1 MVFATSLFS
10 QLLSLIPRNEF
21 HRAVRDHH
29 AERGAKGL
37 TSWAH
42 FVSMMFCQF
51 AQAKSL
57 REISDGLRICLGRL
71 IHVNIGKAPPRSTLS
86 YANAHRPWEMFEE
99 VFYQVLEQA
108 RLVAPQKKFRFKNKL
123 FSLDSTVVDLC
134 LSLFPWA
141 KYRRKKGAIK
151 LHMLLDHD
159 GYLPVFAHITE
170 GAVHDVNVAPLLDLA
185 PDSIVAMDRA
195 YNDYALFSA
204 WTEKGIWF
212 VTRMKNNAK
221 YRVVL
226 TIKIPKH
233 RNILSDEIIALTGT
247 GAAKKCPHYLRRV
260 VVWDEENQREIVL
273 LTNHTEFGATTI
285 AAIYKD
291 RWQIELFFK
300 AIKQNLRIK
309 TFVGTTPNALRIQ
322 IWTALIAILLLKIL
336 QFRARR
342 GWSLS
347 NLVALLRWNLF
358 TYRDLWAWLDDPFE
372 TPPRPPNQVQLT
384 LPIPVLGQHA
394 RLEGDNL
401 YRESAK
407 SVPKKQ

>member
-1 MVFATSLFS
+1 MVFSSSLFS
-10 QLLSLIPRNEF
+10 QLLSLIPRNDF
-21 HRAVRDHH
+21 QKAVRDHR

-42 FVSMMFCQF
+42 FVSMLFCQF

-71 IHVNIGKAPPRSTLS
+71 IHVNIHKAPPRSTLS

-108 RLVAPQKKFRFKNKL
+108 RLVAPGKKFRFKNKL
-123 FSLDSTVVDLC
+123 LSLDSTVVDLC

-141 KYRRKKGAIK
+141 KFRRKKGAIK

-170 GAVHDVNVAPLLDLA
+170 GAVHDVNIAGLIDLA

-221 YRVVL
+221 YRVIL
-226 TIKIPKH
+226 PIQIPIN

-260 VVWDEENQREIVL
+260 VVWDDKNRREIVL

-309 TFVGTTPNALRIQ
+309 TFVGTTKNALRIQ

-336 QFRARR
+336 QFRARH

-358 TYRDLWAWLDDPFE
+358 TYRDLWAWLDNPFDN
-372 TPPRPPNQVQLT
+372 PPRPPNQVQLM
-384 LPIPVLGQHA
+384 LPIQAFGQHA

-401 YRESAK
+401 DHRSAK
-407 SVPKKQ
+407 SVQKT

>member
-1 MVFATSLFS
+1 MVFPSSLFS

-21 HRAVRDHH
+21 HRAVRDHR

-42 FVSMMFCQF
+42 FVSMLFCQF

-71 IHVNIGKAPPRSTLS
+71 AHLNIRKAPPRSTLS

-108 RLVAPQKKFRFKNKL
+108 RLVAPNKKFRFKNKL
-123 FSLDSTVVDLC
+123 YSLDSTVVDLC

-141 KYRRKKGAIK
+141 KFRQKKGAIK

-170 GAVHDVNVAPLLDLA
+170 GAVHDVNIARLLDLA

-204 WTEKGIWF
+204 WTEKQIWF
-212 VTRMKNNAK
+212 VTRMKRNAAFD
-221 YRVVL
+221 VVVEVDV
-226 TIKIPKH
+226 PAH
-233 RNILSDEIIALTGT
+233 EQILCEQIIRLTGQK
-247 GAAKKCPHYLRRV
+247 AQAQKNRFYRRV
-260 VVWDEENQREIVL
+260 VIWDEAKQREIVL
-273 LTNHTEFGATTI
+273 LTNHMNFAASTI

-336 QFRARR
+336 QFRARH

-347 NLVALLRWNLF
+347 NLVAQLRWNLF
-358 TYRDLWAWLDDPFE
+358 TYRDLWAWLDNPFE
-372 TPPRPPNQVQLT
+372 NPPRPPNQEQLP
-384 LPIPVLGQHA
+384 LPIPALGQHA
-394 RLEGDNL
+394 RLEGDNH
-401 YRESAK
+401 YRGSAK
-407 SVPKKQ
+407 PVRKR

>member
-1 MVFATSLFS
+1 MVFSSSLFS
-10 QLLSLIPRNEF
+10 QLLSLIPRNDF
-21 HRAVRDHH
+21 HRAVRDHQ

-42 FVSMMFCQF
+42 FVSMLFCQF

-57 REISDGLRICLGRL
+57 REISDGLRICLGKL
-71 IHVNIGKAPPRSTLS
+71 IHVNIRKAPPRSTLS
-86 YANAHRPWEMFEE
+86 YANAHRPWQMFEDL
-99 VFYQVLEQA
+99 FYQVLEQA
-108 RLVAPQKKFRFKNKL
+108 RRVAPQKKFRFKNKL

-141 KYRRKKGAIK
+141 KFRRKKGAIK

-170 GAVHDVNVAPLLDLA
+170 GAVHDVNIARLLALA

-195 YNDYALFSA
+195 YTDYTLFCA
-204 WTEKGIWF
+204 WTKKSIWF

-226 TIKIPKH
+226 PIKIPIN

-309 TFVGTTPNALRIQ
+309 TFVGTSPNALAVQ
-322 IWTALIAILLLKIL
+322 IWTALLAVLILAICR
-336 QFRARR
+336 FRSTF
-342 GWSLS
+342 GWHLS
-347 NLVALLRWNLF
+347 RLIALLRVNLF
-358 TYRDLWAWLDDPFE
+358 TYRELWDWLNDPFH
-372 TPPRPPNQVQLT
+372 TPPLGPTEQLEMR
-384 LPIPVLGQHA
+384 I
-394 RLEGDNL
+394 
-401 YRESAK
+401 
-407 SVPKKQ
+407 